1 MINII
6 KGSILYSFIL
16 SIISIYHKGF
26 ICKSFNKIQSS
37 YQYSKTAIIWS
48 RFAGYLPSLGLYG
61 KFTNK
66 CNVTLRK
73 LGFIYRK
80 SLIYKIQLFF
90 AKIIAFFF
98 KSSIFGKI
106 GYKKLLILAFTLYL
120 PLDYFL
126 RSVINIG
133 FLSSI
138 WDEGLMIAV
147 LVFILY
153 KKAMTSTISKA
164 TPLDMYIYMFLGV
177 GFFLMCAVAPNT
189 SIAFDGYRAVI
200 QYILWFFLIMNLI
213 EDDSDFRLFYGT
225 LITVAIIIAL
235 HGFYQFIV
243 KTPIPEHWTSQAE
256 ASVRTR
262 SFSITGSPNVLGSF
276 LVLFTP
282 MVAGLIYYLKNG
294 WMKFI
299 ALSITGMMCLSLIF
313 TSSKGAWGG
322 MFVAVVIFAICLDRK
337 IIALMLASAGVAL
350 VAIPSIADRITFL
363 FTADYVEAS
372 MRGGRMV
379 RWETG
384 KELLSSVNEWLG
396 FGLGRFGGA
405 VAMQNKVIEETET
418 FKYFYMDNYYLKTL
432 VEMGY
437 LGLIF
442 FLIMLVGLIII
453 LIRSIYRVRN
463 DNVFPLAVSM
473 FAGMMGVLVHC
484 YFENIFEVPYM
495 TAYFWALAA
504 GIIYLGYFRKKDK
517 HLRGNSL

>member
-6 KGSILYSFIL
+6 KGSILYSFVL

-26 ICKSFNKIQSS
+26 IAKSFNKIKCS
-37 YQYSKTAIIWS
+37 YPYSKTFIIWNN
-48 RFAGYLPSLGLYG
+48 FASYSPSLGLYG
-61 KFTNK
+61 RFINK
-66 CNVTLRK
+66 CNAALRK

-80 SLIYKIQLFF
+80 SLLYKIQVFF
-90 AKIIAFFF
+90 SKIITFFF

-106 GYKKLLILAFTLYL
+106 GYKKLLLLAFTLYL
-120 PLDYFL
+120 PLDYLL
-126 RSVINIG
+126 RSVLNIG

-147 LVFILY
+147 LVFIVY
-153 KKAMTSTISKA
+153 KKAMNSTISKA

-177 GFFLMCAVAPNT
+177 GFFLMCAVAPSS

-200 QYILWFFLIMNLI
+200 QYILWFFLIINLI
-213 EDDSDFRLFYGT
+213 EDDSDFKLFYIT
-225 LITVAIIIAL
+225 LITVATVIAL

-243 KTPIPEHWTSQAE
+243 GTPIPAHWTSQAE

-282 MVAGLIYYLKNG
+282 MVAGLIYYCKNM
-294 WMKFI
+294 WAKFI

-322 MFVAVVIFAICLDRK
+322 MFVAIVIFALYLDK
-337 IIALMLASAGVAL
+337 KLIALMLAGGAAAL
-350 VAIPSIADRITFL
+350 AFIPSIADRITFL

-384 KELLSSVNEWLG
+384 KELLSSVNEWFG

-442 FLIMLVGLIII
+442 FLIMLIGLIII
-453 LIRSIYRVRN
+453 LLRSIYRVKN
-463 DNVFPLAVSM
+463 DKVFPLSVSM

-504 GIIYLGYFRKKDK
+504 GIIYLGYFRQKDK
-517 HLRGNSL
+517 KMRGNPL